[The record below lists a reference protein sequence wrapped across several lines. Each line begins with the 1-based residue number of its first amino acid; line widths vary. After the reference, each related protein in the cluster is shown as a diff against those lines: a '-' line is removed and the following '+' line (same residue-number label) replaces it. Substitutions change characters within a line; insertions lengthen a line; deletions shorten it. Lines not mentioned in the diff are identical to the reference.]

1 MKKTNL
7 HTACLTASAMF
18 LLAAASLPVQ
28 AQTGEGQFDLS
39 PFVGEHKF
47 ENKQNLEDEFTYGL
61 RLGYA
66 ITPNWS
72 LEGAVSFVETHVDNA
87 LMTNPTEGQFASP
100 IDDVDLLL
108 YQIDALYHFRP
119 QQKFQPY
126 LVGGYGAADY
136 SPSISDKHM
145 SAFNLGAGAKYWFND
160 SVALRLDV
168 RNHFVGELVQET
180 YNNLSATIGL
190 TFSFGSKAKTIVAP
204 AQQTYVAPQPAT
216 PQPVAKEEVIV
227 LEFEDIHFDFDQST
241 LTSEAKTILQ
251 RSVTT
256 LKQNP
261 KSKVRIAGYT
271 SASGTAEYNQE
282 LSERRATA
290 IKQYLVEQGIA
301 TRRLST
307 IGYGDNRP
315 AAHEATPT
323 NLNSN
328 AAQKNMRALFE
339 IIVE

>member
-7 HTACLTASAMF
+7 HTCSASAMF
-18 LLAAASLPVQ
+18 LLAAALPVH
-28 AQTGEGQFDLS
+28 AQTDEGQFDFS

-47 ENKQNLEDEFTYGL
+47 ENKQNLEDDFTYGL

-87 LMTNPTEGQFASP
+87 LITNPTEGQFASP

-108 YQIDALYHFRP
+108 YQVDALYHFRP

-190 TFSFGSKAKTIVAP
+190 TFSFGSKAKTTVAP
-204 AQQTYVAPQPAT
+204 AQQTYAAQPAAPQPA
-216 PQPVAKEEVIV
+216 VKEEVIV

-241 LTSEAKTILQ
+241 LTSEAKAILQ